1 MKPGEKQ
8 IIRGLKKL
16 EKAIPDGCLIS
27 YADWY
32 LQLKAETEDSKSIR
46 ALELLGEY
54 ALGGDPI
61 ARVKKENKADRKLAK
76 RRKFETVETG

>member
-1 MKPGEKQ
+1 MRPGEKQ
-8 IIRGLKKL
+8 IIRGLKKIDRN
-16 EKAIPDGCLIS
+16 IPGDGQLS
-27 YADWY
+27 FYKWY
-32 LQLKAETEDSKSIR
+32 LTLKEETEHSKTIR